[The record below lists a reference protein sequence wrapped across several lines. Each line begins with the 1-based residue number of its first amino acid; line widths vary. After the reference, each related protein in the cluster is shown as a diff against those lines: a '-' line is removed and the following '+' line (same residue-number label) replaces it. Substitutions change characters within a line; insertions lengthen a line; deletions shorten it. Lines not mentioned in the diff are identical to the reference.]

1 MSLLPVIFV
10 TDAVLLRVLPGLE
23 TDNWL
28 TAIGVAVALLA
39 GTWPIGFLL
48 GMIDIT
54 NPWILLGVAAAV
66 NAVILTIATVLAS
79 GLRAQTA
86 LAVPVAALLITAVNS
101 WFLPIAVVEVV
112 AIWHS
117 HRL

>member
-1 MSLLPVIFV
+1 MQLLPVIFL

-23 TDNWL
+23 VDNWL
-28 TAIGVAVALLA
+28 TALGVALALLA

-66 NAVILTIATVLAS
+66 NAVILMIATVLAS
-79 GLRAQTA
+79 GLRAQNAVAIPVTA
-86 LAVPVAALLITAVNS
+86 VLITAVNS
-101 WFLPIAVVEVV
+101 WFIPVAVVEVI